1 MPIQTIIKRDGTFV
15 PFQKERIFNALQ
27 QAFLATKSPHSKET
41 LLRLTDQVTDA
52 VNRRYHA
59 RTIPAVE
66 EIQDIIEQT
75 LMEEHFGDVAKA
87 YILYRHQHE
96 RLREGKA
103 LVLDIEKTMD
113 GYLNQSDWRVNE
125 NSSINYSVGGLI
137 LHNAGAITANY
148 WLHRV
153 YDKKIADAHK
163 NGDFHLHDLSMFSG
177 YCAGWS
183 LRQLLEEGFGGVR
196 GKINSKPAKHFST
209 AIWHII
215 NFLGTMQ
222 NEWAG
227 AQALSSFDT
236 YLAPFVKNDGLS
248 FDEVKQHIQSFVF
261 SVNTP
266 SRWGTQ
272 PPFTNITLDW
282 VCPNDLADKKAVIGG
297 KESDLCYK
305 DCQAEIDLINRAFL
319 EVMLEG
325 DADGRGFAYPIPTY
339 NITKDFNWDGE
350 NADLLFQMTAKYGTP
365 YFQNFVN
372 SDLNPSDVRSMCCR
386 LQLDKREL
394 RRRGGGLFG
403 ADEFTGSIGV
413 VTLNMPRI
421 GYLSRNK
428 EDFYR
433 RLDDLMELAKDSLE
447 CKRRTIE
454 KLMEQGLFPYT
465 KHYLKHFN
473 NHFSTIGLVGM
484 HECCL
489 NFLHQSIATPEGH
502 AFTEEVLMHMREKLK
517 DFQEKTGNLYNLEAT
532 PAEGTSYRLAKIDK
546 EKFPNMIQSGTVD
559 PYYTNSS
566 NLPVDYTADVF
577 EALKQQE
584 SLQTKYTG
592 GTVFHVFLG
601 ESLPDAKSCRTLV
614 RQIVE
619 NFRIPYVSISPTFS
633 VCENHG
639 RLAGRQDFCP
649 KCGTEMEV
657 YSRITGYYRAVTF
670 WNKGKKEEFKQR
682 VTYDVAHSV
691 PPGECAPFACGC
703 GGHEQGSCNA
713 EASEGKTSK
722 CACGTSDG
730 ACGNDACGKASSEGM
745 LFSEDAV
752 KGNENALNTAEKP
765 SDVLFFHSDTCI
777 KCQAMKPYLVEQ
789 HFAGTCV
796 NTSEE
801 AGLDLARKYNVRN
814 LPALVLVGKHTEV
827 IYDTDKM
834 KERIR
839 MAS

>member
-1 MPIQTIIKRDGTFV
+1 MAIKKIIKRDGTVV
-15 PFQKERIFNALQ
+15 PFKEERIFNAIHK
-27 QAFLATKSPHSKET
+27 AFLATKGEPCVGIT
-41 LLRLTDQVTDA
+41 QRLTDQVIGELNT
-52 VNRRYHA
+52 RYHE
-59 RTIPAVE
+59 RTIPAIE
-66 EIQDIIEQT
+66 EIQDIVEKVLIQEN
-75 LMEEHFGDVAKA
+75 FGEVAKA
-87 YILYRHQHE
+87 YILYRNQRH

-103 LVLDIEKTMD
+103 LVLDIEKTME

-125 NSSINYSVGGLI
+125 NSSINYSLGGLI

-148 WLHRV
+148 WLNRI
-153 YDKKIADAHK
+153 YDEKIAQAHK

-183 LRQLLEEGFGGVR
+183 LRQLLELGFGGVR

-236 YLAPFVKNDGLS
+236 YLAPFIKNENLS
-248 FDEVKQHIQSFVF
+248 FKEVKQHIQSFIY

-282 VCPNDLADKKAVIGG
+282 VCPADLANKPVIIGG
-297 KESDLCYK
+297 IERDFCYK
-305 DCQAEIDLINRAFL
+305 DCQKEINLINRAFL

-325 DADGRGFAYPIPTY
+325 DANGRGFAYPIPTY
-339 NITKDFNWDGE
+339 NLTKDFDWEGE
-350 NADLLFQMTAKYGTP
+350 NTDLLFQMTAKYGTP
-365 YFQNFVN
+365 YFQNFIN

-413 VTLNMPRI
+413 VTINMPRI
-421 GYLSRNK
+421 GYLSSTEEEFFK
-428 EDFYR
+428 
-433 RLDDLMELAKDSLE
+433 RLDDLMDLAKDSLE
-447 CKRRTIE
+447 CKRKTI
-454 KLMEQGLFPYT
+454 KTLLDQGLFPYT
-465 KHYLKHFN
+465 KRYLHSFD

-489 NFLHQSIATPEGH
+489 NFLKKSIATHEGH
-502 AFTEEVLMHMREKLK
+502 AFVEKVLLHMRDRLA
-517 DFQEKTGNLYNLEAT
+517 DYQEATGNLYNLEAT

-546 EKFPNMIQSGTVD
+546 ETYADIIQSGTTD

-566 NLPVDYTADVF
+566 NLPVDYTSDVF
-577 EALKQQE
+577 EALKHQE
-584 SLQTKYTG
+584 GLQTKYTG

-601 ESLPDAKSCRTLV
+601 ESLPDAASCRTLV
-614 RQIVE
+614 RQIVS

-633 VCENHG
+633 VCETHG
-639 RLAGRQDFCP
+639 RFAGKREFCP
-649 KCGTEMEV
+649 ECGSEMEV

-682 VTYDVAHSV
+682 LNYDVANSICHCDSSDECS
-691 PPGECAPFACGC
+691 GEC
-703 GGHEQGSCNA
+703 NN
-713 EASEGKTSK
+713 SEVSPRT
-722 CACGTSDG
+722 
-730 ACGNDACGKASSEGM
+730 SSE
-745 LFSEDAV
+745 
-752 KGNENALNTAEKP
+752 
-765 SDVLFFHSDTCI
+765 DVLFFYGDTCV
-777 KCQAMKPYLVEQ
+777 KCQTIKPFLKEQ
-789 HFAGTCV
+789 NFKGKYV
-796 NTSEE
+796 NTSED
-801 AGLDLARKYNVRN
+801 AGLELARKYQIRN
-814 LPALVLVGKHTEV
+814 LPALVLPGDPARV
-827 IYDTDKM
+827 IYDTEEIKKCVSMDL
-834 KERIR
+834 
-839 MAS
+839 

>member
-1 MPIQTIIKRDGTFV
+1 MAIKKIIKRNGTII
-15 PFQKERIFNALQ
+15 PFSEERIFKAIHK
-27 QAFLATKSPHSKET
+27 AFLAVQGEPCGGIVQKLS
-41 LLRLTDQVTDA
+41 DQVIDVLNT
-52 VNRRYHA
+52 RYHE

-66 EIQDIIEQT
+66 EIQDVIEKT
-75 LMEEHFGDVAKA
+75 LMRENFTDVAKA
-87 YILYRHQHE
+87 YILYRNQRH

-113 GYLNQSDWRVNE
+113 GYLNQTDWRVNE
-125 NSSINYSVGGLI
+125 NSSINYSLGGLI

-148 WLHRV
+148 WLSRI
-153 YDKKIADAHK
+153 YDEKISNAHK

-183 LRQLLEEGFGGVR
+183 LRQLLELGFGGVR
-196 GKINSKPAKHFST
+196 GKVNSKPAKHFST

-236 YLAPFVKNDGLS
+236 YLAPFIKNENLS
-248 FDEVKQHIQSFVF
+248 FKEVKQHIQSFVY

-282 VCPNDLADKKAVIGG
+282 VCPDDLANKPVIIGG
-297 KESDLCYK
+297 KEQDFFYK
-305 DCQAEIDLINRAFL
+305 DCQAEMDLINRAFL

-325 DADGRGFAYPIPTY
+325 DANGRGFAYPIPTY
-339 NITKDFNWDGE
+339 NITKDFNWDSE
-350 NADLLFQMTAKYGTP
+350 NADLLFKMTAKYGTP
-365 YFQNFVN
+365 YFQNFIN

-413 VTLNMPRI
+413 VTINMPRI
-421 GYLSRNK
+421 GYLSK
-428 EDFYR
+428 DETEFFK
-433 RLDDLMELAKDSLE
+433 RLDDLMVLAKDSLE
-447 CKRRTIE
+447 CKRKTIQR
-454 KLMEQGLFPYT
+454 LMQQGLFPYS
-465 KHYLKHFN
+465 KRYLRSFD

-489 NFLHQSIATPEGH
+489 NFLKKSIATQEGH
-502 AFTEEVLMHMREKLK
+502 AFTEKVLLYMRKRLA
-517 DFQEKTGNLYNLEAT
+517 DFQEETNNLYNLEAT

-546 EKFPNMIQSGTVD
+546 EMFGDIVQSGDVD

-584 SLQTKYTG
+584 SFQTKYTG

-601 ESLPDAKSCRTLV
+601 ESLPDSQSCRTLV
-614 RQIVE
+614 RQIVN

-633 VCENHG
+633 VCETHG
-639 RLAGRQDFCP
+639 RFSGRQEFCP
-649 KCGTEMEV
+649 HCGNEMEV

-670 WNKGKKEEFKQR
+670 WNKGKKEEFKHR
-682 VTYDVAHSV
+682 LTYDIAHSTV
-691 PPGECAPFACGC
+691 P
-703 GGHEQGSCNA
+703 EQGD
-713 EASEGKTSK
+713 K
-722 CACGTSDG
+722 CHC
-730 ACGNDACGKASSEGM
+730 
-745 LFSEDAV
+745 SEDCRC
-752 KGNENALNTAEKP
+752 ENPMNSCDTA
-765 SDVLFFHSDTCI
+765 LFFFSDTCA
-777 KCQAMKPYLVEQ
+777 KCQTLKPFLKEQ
-789 HFAGTCV
+789 GFKGQWV
-796 NTSEE
+796 NTSEASGFE
-801 AGLDLARKYNVRN
+801 LAKKYQVRN
-814 LPALVLVGKHTEV
+814 LPALVFPDKSQV
-827 IYDTDKM
+827 IYDTEAIKTCVSM
-834 KERIR
+834 G
-839 MAS
+839 S